1 MLNFL
6 LQHPAWFALNPHRFQ
21 LGESPRFAHGQL
33 RWVDI
38 QARRLM
44 IAREISGHHWPRDAL
59 QFESIEMP
67 DQMACILPSTDPA
80 CWLGF
85 GRMGIWLI
93 RDGQAPEKIL
103 DAPYDN
109 SRIRFNDA
117 CCDEWGRIWVS
128 SLVDDKKTAE
138 GKLYCYAKGVLHDV
152 LGNIT
157 TGNGMAYSSAYKK
170 LWLADTTAKRIC
182 NYTLSQTDSHIAPA
196 GLAHQYITGTER
208 PDGACMIT
216 PEHYA
221 VAVIDGYRL
230 DVFSAAT
237 DTLQG
242 SIHAPFNKIT
252 MPCMVQLDQGY
263 LILTSAQTQEPVR
276 TQNTSEQYLQ
286 SGSLIAQ
293 AVCAPQAE
301 TFVYEF

>member
-1 MLNFL
+1 
-6 LQHPAWFALNPHRFQ
+6 

-38 QARRLM
+38 QSRRLL
-44 IAREISGHHWPRDAL
+44 IARATSVKRWASDGLTFD
-59 QFESIEMP
+59 SVDMP
-67 DQMACILPSTDPA
+67 DQMACILPSSDPA

-85 GRMGIWLI
+85 GRTGIWLI
-93 RDGQAPEKIL
+93 RDALAAEKIH
-103 DAPYDN
+103 DAPYDS

-138 GKLYCYAKGVLHDV
+138 GKLYCYAKGILHEV

-157 TGNGMAYSSAYKK
+157 TGNAMAYSSAHKK
-170 LWLADTTAKRIC
+170 LWLGDTTAKRIC
-182 NYTLSQTDSHIAPA
+182 NYTLRESDCLITPA
-196 GLAHQYITGTER
+196 GLMHHYKTGTQR
-208 PDGACMIT
+208 PDGACMID
-216 PEHYA
+216 PDHYA

-230 DVFSAAT
+230 DVFNARS
-237 DTLQG
+237 DMLEY

-252 MPCMVQLDQGY
+252 MPCVVHADQSY
-263 LILTSAQTQEPVR
+263 LILTSAQTDDPVHPGNPAE
-276 TQNTSEQYLQ
+276 QNLQ

-293 AVCAPQAE
+293 PTFGEAAK